1 MGYLY
6 AFAAA
11 ILFGANGSLTKV
23 MIEAGLSALQVTQ
36 FRVVGAASVAAL
48 VLLVLDRKSLRIHRG
63 QIGPL
68 IAMGIGG
75 VALLQAGYAL
85 AIQRLPVGIAL
96 LIEYLAV
103 PTVALIAFFFFK
115 ERVRRRIWVSIALIM
130 VGLSI
135 VAQVWNFSLDLVG
148 VFWGLVAA
156 ASLTTYFLVGE
167 RQMQTISPLALM
179 FWSMSVAALFWAFF
193 SKWWEIDWAS
203 FATPVSLQGSLAGVE
218 VSLWTMLAWNILLG
232 SFAPFLLSLAA
243 IKKLSATAAGIA
255 ATSEIAFAF
264 AAAWL
269 WLHQTLGGFQVS
281 GAIIV
286 LFGIVLAQ
294 TARRSPVPISAD
306 LALETGP
313 IILPELADELSE
325 EKARHNEA
333 GAK

>member
-6 AFAAA
+6 AFTAAL
-11 ILFGANGSLTKV
+11 LFGANGSLTKV
-23 MIEAGLSALQVTQ
+23 MIDAGLSALQVTQ
-36 FRVVGAASVAAL
+36 FRVVGAALVAGL
-48 VLLVLDRKSLRIHRG
+48 VLLVLDRKSLRVTRA
-63 QIGPL
+63 QIWPL
-68 IAMGIGG
+68 IAMGVGG

-96 LIEYLAV
+96 LFEYLAV
-103 PTVALIAFFFFK
+103 PSVALIAFFFFK
-115 ERVRRRIWVSIALIM
+115 ERVRRRIWVSIGLIM
-130 VGLSI
+130 GGLSV
-135 VAQVWNFSLDLVG
+135 VAQVWNFSLDLIG

-167 RQMQTISPLALM
+167 RQMETISPLALM
-179 FWSMSVAALFWAFF
+179 FWSMSVAAVFWSFF
-193 SKWWEIDWAS
+193 SNWWAIDWAS
-203 FATPVSLQGSLAGVE
+203 FSNPISLQGNLGAVE
-218 VSLWTMLAWNILLG
+218 VSLWTMMAFNILLG

-269 WLHQTLGGFQVS
+269 WLNQTLGGFQIA

-286 LFGIVLAQ
+286 LGGIILAQ

-313 IILPELADELSE
+313 IILPELVEELAE
-325 EKARHNEA
+325 EPSGR
-333 GAK
+333 

>member
-1 MGYLY
+1 MLIAVGYLF

-23 MIEAGLSALQVTQ
+23 MIDGGLSALQVTQ
-36 FRVVGAASVAAL
+36 FRVVGAAAVAGL
-48 VLLVLDRKSLRIHRG
+48 VLLVLDRKSLRVAKS
-63 QIGPL
+63 QIGAL
-68 IAMGIGG
+68 VVMGIAG

-103 PTVALIAFFFFK
+103 PSVALIAFFVFK
-115 ERVRRRIWVSIALIM
+115 ERVRRRIWVSIGLIM
-130 VGLSI
+130 AGLSI
-135 VAQVWNFSLDLVG
+135 VAQVWNFTLDIVG
-148 VFWGLVAA
+148 VVWALVAA

-179 FWSMSVAALFWAFF
+179 FWSMSVAAIFWAFF
-193 SKWWEIDWAS
+193 SKWWEIDWAHFS
-203 FATPVSLQGSLAGVE
+203 TPISLQGNLAEVE
-218 VSLWTMLAWNILLG
+218 VTLWTMLAWNILMG

-269 WLHQTLGGFQVS
+269 WLGQSLGGFQIA
-281 GAIIV
+281 GAVIV
-286 LFGIVLAQ
+286 VCGIVLAH
-294 TARRSPVPISAD
+294 TARRSPVPITAD
-306 LALETGP
+306 LAMETGP
-313 IILPELADELSE
+313 IILPDRVDDLADG
-325 EKARHNEA
+325 R
-333 GAK
+333 GR